1 MAGQVA
7 LNLQALTFND
17 HPLWELTC
25 RRKKKRECDITES
38 VPKAYNCMRDILWKS
53 IALKAHVTAASLR
66 DF

>member
-25 RRKKKRECDITES
+25 GGKKRGN
-38 VPKAYNCMRDILWKS
+38 VILLNLSQKLT
-53 IALKAHVTAASLR
+53 IL
-66 DF
+66 

>member
-25 RRKKKRECDITES
+25 RRKNRECYFTAS
-38 VPKAYNCMRDILWKS
+38 VPKAYNFMRDILWKS
-53 IALKAHVTAASLR
+53 IALKAHVTAASLL